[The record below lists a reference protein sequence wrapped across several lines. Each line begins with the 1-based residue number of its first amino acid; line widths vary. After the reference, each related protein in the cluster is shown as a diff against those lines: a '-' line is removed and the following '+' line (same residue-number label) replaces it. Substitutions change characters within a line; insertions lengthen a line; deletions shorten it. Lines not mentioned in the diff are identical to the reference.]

1 MPLIRL
7 TVSSGSLTEEGRT
20 EIRQELAGAALRW
33 EGFPDTAFF
42 RGLSWVYLTELPEGV
57 QGTAGD
63 DAPRF
68 LVEVTVPQA
77 TSPVP
82 DKSGLIQ
89 DITQV
94 VLKDAGLD
102 RHAASRVWVLVHEQP
117 EGSWGA
123 GGAVVRHADLTAL
136 ADAQRAAS

>member
-7 TVSSGSLTEEGRT
+7 TAPTGSLTEEGRAA
-20 EIRQELAGAALRW
+20 IRQDLAAAVLRW

-42 RGLSWVYLTELPEGV
+42 RGLSWSYLTELPEGV

-68 LVEVTVPQA
+68 LAEVTVPQG
-77 TSPVP
+77 TPPVL
-82 DKSGLIQ
+82 DKSGLIE
-89 DITQV
+89 DVTRA
-94 VLKDAGLD
+94 VLKAAGLSRND
-102 RHAASRVWVLVHEQP
+102 ASRVWVLVHEQP

-123 GGAVVRHADLTAL
+123 GGSVVHHADLAAL
-136 ADAQRAAS
+136 AEAQRSVS